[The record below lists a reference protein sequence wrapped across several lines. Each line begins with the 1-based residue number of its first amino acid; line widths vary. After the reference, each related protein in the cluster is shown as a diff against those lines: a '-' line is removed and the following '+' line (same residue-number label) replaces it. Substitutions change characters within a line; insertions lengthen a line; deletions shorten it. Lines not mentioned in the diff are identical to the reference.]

1 MLSAAGRDYAART
14 AAVPAAEETPMPA
27 AHSASPLVRIDYPH
41 IARREM
47 LAFLPPDCLRVLDVG
62 CNTGAFGEA
71 VKTARPGTEV
81 WGVEPDAG
89 AAERAG
95 QHLDRVL
102 QGYFDPT
109 LPLPEAHFHAI
120 VFNDVLE
127 HMPDPWAALNHAAPL
142 LAPGGVVLASLP
154 NLLHLDTIWPLLHD
168 RDFRY
173 ERCGVRDRTHLRFFT
188 RTSAMRMFDEC
199 GYEVL
204 SVQGIN
210 EQWYTPSIKRRL
222 AFRLFGRQLEE
233 TKYMQFAFVARPA
246 PQRLAS

>member
-1 MLSAAGRDYAART
+1 
-14 AAVPAAEETPMPA
+14 MPA

-102 QGYFDPT
+102 QGCFDPT

-233 TKYMQFAFVARPA
+233 TKYVQFAFVARPA

>member
-1 MLSAAGRDYAART
+1 MAHKGATVGAKAVAATLLDLLQDADLRAAQT
-14 AAVPAAEETPMPA
+14 AFQNAQ
-27 AHSASPLVRIDYPH
+27 
-41 IARREM
+41 ARRNEASKQIGQAKAQKDEVKAQALM
-47 LAFLPPDCLRVLDVG
+47 AEVESLKGTIAEATEAERIKGEALRV
-62 CNTGAFGEA
+62 A
-71 VKTARPGTEV
+71 
-81 WGVEPDAG
+81 
-89 AAERAG
+89 
-95 QHLDRVL
+95 
-102 QGYFDPT
+102 
-109 LPLPEAHFHAI
+109 
-120 VFNDVLE
+120 
-127 HMPDPWAALNHAAPL
+127 
-142 LAPGGVVLASLP
+142 LASLP

-233 TKYMQFAFVARPA
+233 TKYVQFAFVARPT

>member
-1 MLSAAGRDYAART
+1 MQ
-14 AAVPAAEETPMPA
+14 V
-27 AHSASPLVRIDYPH
+27 ASPLVRIDYPH
-41 IARREM
+41 LARREM
-47 LAFLPPDCLRVLDVG
+47 LAFLPRECPRLLDVG

-71 VKTARPGTEV
+71 VKAARPGTEV

-95 QHLDRVL
+95 HHLDHVM
-102 QGYFDPT
+102 QGYFGAGLT
-109 LPLPEAHFHAI
+109 LPEGHFDVI

-142 LAPGGVVLASLP
+142 LAPGGQVVVSLP
-154 NLLHLDTIWPLLHD
+154 NLLHLDTLWPLVRN

-173 ERCGVRDRTHLRFFT
+173 ESSGVRDRTHLRFFT
-188 RTSAMRMFDEC
+188 RTSALRMFDEC

-210 EQWYTPSIKRRL
+210 EQWYSRSIPRRIVY
-222 AFRLFGRQLEE
+222 RLFGRQLEE
-233 TKYMQFAFVARPA
+233 TKYVQYAFVARPA
-246 PQRLAS
+246 GPPRLAS

>member
-1 MLSAAGRDYAART
+1 
-14 AAVPAAEETPMPA
+14 
-27 AHSASPLVRIDYPH
+27 
-41 IARREM
+41 M
-47 LAFLPPDCLRVLDVG
+47 LAFLPRECQRVLDVG

-71 VKTARPGTEV
+71 VKEARPGVEV

-89 AAERAG
+89 AAERATA
-95 QHLDRVL
+95 HLDRVM
-102 QGYFDPT
+102 QGFFGPS
-109 LPLPEAHFHAI
+109 LPLPESHFDAI

-154 NLLHLDTIWPLLHD
+154 NLLHLDTIWPLVHD

-173 ERCGVRDRTHLRFFT
+173 EPCGVRDRTHLRFFT
-188 RTSAMRMFDEC
+188 RNSALRMFDEC

-210 EQWYTPSIKRRL
+210 EQWYTSSLKRRL
-222 AFRLFGRQLEE
+222 AFRLFARQLEE
-233 TKYMQFAFVARPA
+233 TKWVQFAFVVRPKA
-246 PQRLAS
+246 PRLVS

>member
-1 MLSAAGRDYAART
+1 
-14 AAVPAAEETPMPA
+14 MPDVT
-27 AHSASPLVRIDYPH
+27 ASPLVRIDYPH
-41 IARREM
+41 LARREM
-47 LAFLPPDCLRVLDVG
+47 LAFLPRTCGRVLDVG

-71 VKTARPGTEV
+71 LKQARPGVEV
-81 WGVEPDAG
+81 WGVEPDRG
-89 AAERAG
+89 AAERAER
-95 QHLDRVL
+95 HLDRVH
-102 QGYFDPT
+102 QGFFGDG
-109 LPLPEAHFHAI
+109 LPLPAAHFDVI

-154 NLLHLDTIWPLLHD
+154 NLLHLDTIWPLVHD

-173 ERCGVRDRTHLRFFT
+173 EAYGVRDRTHLRFFT

-210 EQWYTPSIKRRL
+210 EKWYTSSLRRRL

-233 TKYMQFAFVARPA
+233 TKYVQFAFVARPGGS
-246 PQRLAS
+246 RMTS